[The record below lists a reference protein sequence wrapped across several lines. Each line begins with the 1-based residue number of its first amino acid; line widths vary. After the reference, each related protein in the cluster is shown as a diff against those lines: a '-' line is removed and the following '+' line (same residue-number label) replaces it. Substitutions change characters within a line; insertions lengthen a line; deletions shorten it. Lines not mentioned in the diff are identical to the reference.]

1 MLLQVLLSLDEERK
15 LPTYLF
21 IFSLSWGVNCHL
33 ESVAPVSPGRRNCK
47 CVLHCIRG
55 SLQHNLA
62 YTGVETHPREKKK
75 RVREICTISMCLL
88 REHLGRNHTIAE
100 VEHVDH
106 PPKASREGNENLEVL
121 LRFVPSIL
129 NPFHSHRPPAIKS
142 YNTSDAVIISAS
154 YLQAEVSKFD

>member
-1 MLLQVLLSLDEERK
+1 
-15 LPTYLF
+15 
-21 IFSLSWGVNCHL
+21 
-33 ESVAPVSPGRRNCK
+33 
-47 CVLHCIRG
+47 
-55 SLQHNLA
+55 LQHNLA

-106 PPKASREGNENLEVL
+106 PPQASREGGENLEVL

-129 NPFHSHRPPAIKS
+129 NPFHSHRRPPAIKS

-154 YLQAEVSKFD
+154 YLGAEVSKFD